1 MVYLLSL
8 LFQTRGEA
16 LFFLSHA
23 LREYS
28 DLTISPNSNTLFER
42 GKVSFK
48 FALSKGVYVNSCGA
62 AAGTE
67 LD

>member
-8 LFQTRGEA
+8 LFQTRGEP

-28 DLTISPNSNTLFER
+28 DLTISPNGNALFER

-48 FALSKGVYVNSCGA
+48 CALSKGVFFLTFHA
-62 AAGTE
+62 A
-67 LD
+67 